1 MKIMEIN
8 VGVVTHTSTHILI
21 SCEFLKHIQCWY
33 ARGLGAS
40 GHKMS
45 NISIQELERSV
56 DRRIMG
62 EWGEV
67 GGQMVGLTL
76 K

>member
-1 MKIMEIN
+1 MKITEIS
-8 VGVVTHTSTHILI
+8 VGAVTYTSTHILI
-21 SCEFLKHIQCWY
+21 SREFLKHIQCWY

-40 GHKMS
+40 GYKMS
-45 NISIQELERSV
+45 NMSIQELERSV

-67 GGQMVGLTL
+67 GGQMVGLRL